1 MNRFFLLLLLVNTFV
16 FGQNFEGKITYQNSY
31 ESKTPNLTNE
41 QLNLLMGTIQEY
53 VIKNANYKTS
63 FNGKMNQFQI
73 YRSEENKLYNKFSNA
88 NILYWS
94 DGSVEGE
101 KIVEVKK
108 VKNKEMILGINCDEL
123 TMRTSRGIYI
133 YYYNS
138 KYAIDPNN
146 FKDHIFGNWYAYVK
160 ESKSIP
166 LKMVMDTPEF
176 KSTSIAIKIEELEV
190 KKEIF
195 DLPKIPIEPISNFG
209 K

>member
-1 MNRFFLLLLLVNTFV
+1 
-16 FGQNFEGKITYQNSY
+16 
-31 ESKTPNLTNE
+31 
-41 QLNLLMGTIQEY
+41 
-53 VIKNANYKTS
+53 
-63 FNGKMNQFQI
+63 MNQFQL
-73 YRSEENKLYNKFSNA
+73 YRSKENRLYNKFSNA
-88 NILYWS
+88 NTLYWS
-94 DGSVEGE
+94 DGSFEGE

-166 LKMVMDTPEF
+166 LKIVMDTPEF
-176 KSTSIAIKIEELEV
+176 KSTSIAIEV
-190 KKEIF
+190 DESEVDITHF
-195 DLPKIPIEPISNFG
+195 DLPNLPIKPISDFG
-209 K
+209 N